1 MARTFPKDPLTRRTA
16 AALTVIRRQV
26 RNTPE
31 NRLMFAV
38 FDRAVQDAVS
48 TIPAHQSESA
58 AIYLEGDMRHAQAC
72 DLDPEWV
79 REVLTIAGLRLGSY
93 NAGLGPSS

>member
-1 MARTFPKDPLTRRTA
+1 MARPSPKDTLTRRAA

-31 NRLMFAV
+31 HRLMFAV

-48 TIPAHQSESA
+48 SIPAHQSESA
-58 AIYLEGDMRHAQAC
+58 AVYLEGDMFHAVAC

-79 REVLTIAGLRLGSY
+79 RKVLRTSGVRLGSY
-93 NAGLGPSS
+93 NAERL